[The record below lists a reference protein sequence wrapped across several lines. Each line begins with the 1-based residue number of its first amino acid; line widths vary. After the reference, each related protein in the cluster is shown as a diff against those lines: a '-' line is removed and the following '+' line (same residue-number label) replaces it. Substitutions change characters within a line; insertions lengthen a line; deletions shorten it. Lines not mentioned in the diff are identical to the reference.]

1 MLLWQPEGFYKE
13 CRKSW
18 YRHNLV
24 QKENSETRLRAVAF
38 RFLIF
43 SFPLLPLLVLWTQA
57 LLRAQ
62 LCHLRRSSAAA
73 FSCRRSSRGSSP
85 SPIAGWAA
93 NAACSSRSSF
103 AGPPYPKQVRAF
115 AWATPAAAL
124 SAVVLERRVV
134 RTGGGDAVAP
144 SSSRAATEAD
154 FCSVCVCLSLVWR
167 FIWKSC
173 VSYLTT
179 NDVSGKTD
187 LRGESPLRWLSG
199 WRWNMDFNAHFR
211 LRRKKCEKHKATLGD
226 YFSSSTGHWE

>member
-43 SFPLLPLLVLWTQA
+43 SFPLLPLLLLWTQA

-73 FSCRRSSRGSSP
+73 FSCRRSSRGSAP
-85 SPIAGWAA
+85 SPISGWAA

-124 SAVVLERRVV
+124 SAVVCERRVV

-144 SSSRAATEAD
+144 SSSTAATEVD
-154 FCSVCVCLSLVWR
+154 FCSVCVCLSLCFKGLFGSPV
-167 FIWKSC
+167 FLIWLQMLWVVRQIFEVRVLK
-173 VSYLTT
+173 
-179 NDVSGKTD
+179 D
-187 LRGESPLRWLSG
+187 G
-199 WRWNMDFNAHFR
+199 WVVGDETWTLMLILDWE
-211 LRRKKCEKHKATLGD
+211 EKMQEA
-226 YFSSSTGHWE
+226 